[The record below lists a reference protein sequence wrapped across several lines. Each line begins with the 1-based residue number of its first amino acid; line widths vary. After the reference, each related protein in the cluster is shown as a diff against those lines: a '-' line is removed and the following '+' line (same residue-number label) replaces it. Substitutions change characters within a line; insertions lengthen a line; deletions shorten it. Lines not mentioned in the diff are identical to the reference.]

1 MGFRVEKDL
10 MVSMRDGTKLATDVW
25 VPDGPPAPALIV
37 RHPYGKN
44 LIAGGVFGFP
54 ILPNIFALLDAGYA
68 VVWQDCRGAFGS
80 AGRFTPM
87 VDEPTQGT
95 IALFVR
101 TLISECRR
109 RSKTRP

>member
-1 MGFRVEKDL
+1 
-10 MVSMRDGTKLATDVW
+10 MRDGTELATDVW

-68 VVWQDCRGAFGS
+68 VV
-80 AGRFTPM
+80 
-87 VDEPTQGT
+87 
-95 IALFVR
+95 
-101 TLISECRR
+101 
-109 RSKTRP
+109 